1 MGKRLL
7 RVCRTAVGLL
17 FASLIDFYKLWGV
30 HCMSSR
36 YTTKNFR
43 RQALALAVAASLG
56 FAGTTVHAQ
65 STSGAVYGNADAGAQ
80 VELLN
85 LGSGQSRTTTA
96 GADGKFSVS
105 SLQPGDYRVTATEK
119 GQSNTRTITVVAGQG
134 FNLNLVGA
142 AVAAAGAENLGTVS
156 VTANALPPIDV
167 ASVQTSTAITAEQ
180 MKSLPIARNVT
191 AIALLTPGAVRGDA
205 AFGNLASF
213 GGASVAENSYYVNGF
228 NVTNQFDSLSFSQVP
243 YEAIDQTTVQDG
255 GYGAAYGNSTG
266 GVISVQTKRGTNEW
280 LGGVD
285 YTLDPISAMAKEPQI
300 YLKNGTLAY
309 VSSSN
314 NNYQIGNNGV
324 NAPIDFSNR
333 WNAWIGGPLIKDKLF
348 FFGLFSQTRTNDAGY
363 NPVQDQGAGG
373 YVSNREK
380 DPYWLVKLDWNI
392 NDTNILE
399 LTSFNDTR
407 HIASDVFYSSF
418 DAQGNPSHNDYQGVY
433 QQKYGGQSDILK
445 YTSYITDDLTLTS
458 QYGKNKNNR
467 DTTAVAAN
475 GTVETYS
482 GNINTQASGCPQI
495 TDARNPVLDGT
506 IAPYNHCSFVP
517 GGFLS
522 TPDGEDTRSS
532 FRLDLDYKIGDHD
545 ITGGWSRDRTTS
557 ITGQGYEGGSLYYY
571 YGDPGAYNVQ
581 QVIFNTGAKVG
592 MTQRAEYL
600 EDNWHITDNFL
611 ARIGVRND
619 QFNNQN
625 GTAQTYVRQ
634 DNNIQ
639 PRLGFSWDVH
649 GDSTL
654 KVYGS
659 AGDYSLPIDAGV
671 ALRGAAAS
679 IYSFQTFSYTGVDP
693 VTGAPQGLTP
703 QGPIGYANG
712 AAGVAP
718 NAASYSPADLKPFK
732 QREFILGAQ
741 QQVSDWT
748 LGVKAVYRHVLDGL
762 DDLCDFRP
770 IAAYADRVYG
780 MNIDPTSLAPPGDNP
795 NLNGCFIGNPGSGAQ
810 LMLPLDPNNPSK
822 LYAVN
827 LSGKDIGEPKYKR
840 NYYALDLTAER
851 NFDNVYYLNV
861 SYTFARS
868 YGNSEGL
875 VDSNIGQADT
885 GTSELFDYPELMTGA
900 NGNQT
905 NDHRH
910 TLKAYGA
917 WKITPEWQLGAN
929 FYIQTGRPEN
939 CYGDAPID
947 AVIGGYGTG
956 GASPYLYCIING
968 VGSYVSRGSAGTTPT
983 VWNLDLN
990 GAYKPDWAKGL
1001 TLRATLFNVFNK
1013 HAITTVNEAQ
1023 NANQGATLFTTNTY
1037 LTPTGFQ
1044 TPRYLQLNAEYD
1056 FSL

>member
-1 MGKRLL
+1 
-7 RVCRTAVGLL
+7 
-17 FASLIDFYKLWGV
+17 
-30 HCMSSR
+30 MSSR
-36 YTTKNFR
+36 FTTNHFR
-43 RQALALAVAASLG
+43 RQALALAVAVSLG
-56 FAGTTVHAQ
+56 FAGTTAYAQ

-105 SLQPGDYRVTATEK
+105 ALQPGDYRITATEK
-119 GQSNTRTITVVAGQG
+119 GQSSTRTITVVAGQG

-142 AVAAAGAENLGTVS
+142 AVAASGAENLGTVS

-167 ASVQTSTAITAEQ
+167 ASVQTTTAITAEQ

-205 AFGNLASF
+205 AFGNLPSF

-243 YEAIDQTTVQDG
+243 YEAIDQTTIQSG
-255 GYGAAYGNSTG
+255 GYGAEYGNSTG
-266 GVISVQTKRGTNEW
+266 GVVSVQTKRGTNEW

-285 YTLDPISAMAKEPQI
+285 VTLNPISTMAKEPSVN
-300 YLKNGTLAY
+300 LKNGNLLY
-309 VSSSN
+309 NNSVN
-314 NNYQIGNNGV
+314 NNYQIGNN
-324 NAPIDFSNR
+324 NTTANIPIDFSNR

-363 NPVQDQGAGG
+363 GSTEAAGAGG

-407 HIASDVFYSSF
+407 HIDSNVYVSAFN
-418 DAQGNPSHNDYQGVY
+418 AQNVPYHTDYQGVY

-467 DTTAVAAN
+467 DTTALAAN
-475 GTVETYS
+475 GIVGTYS
-482 GNINTQASGCPQI
+482 GNINTEASGCPAI
-495 TDARNPVLDGT
+495 SDNRNPVADGT
-506 IAPYNHCSFVP
+506 IAPYTHCSFIP
-517 GGFLS
+517 GGTIS
-522 TPDGEDTRSS
+522 TPDGEDTRAS
-532 FRLDLDYKIGDHD
+532 FRLDLEYKIGDHD

-557 ITGQGYEGGSLYYY
+557 ITGQGLEGGSEWIYVPNGADSN
-571 YGDPGAYNVQ
+571 GDPAQNTAIQ
-581 QVIFNTGAKVG
+581 EIFNTGAKVG
-592 MTQRAEYL
+592 MTQRAEYIQ
-600 EDNWHITDNFL
+600 DNWHVTDNFI
-611 ARIGVRND
+611 ARIGLRND

-625 GTAQTYVRQ
+625 GLGQSYVRQ
-634 DNNIQ
+634 DHNLQ
-639 PRLGFSWDVH
+639 PRLGASWDVH
-649 GDSTL
+649 GDSSL
-654 KVYGS
+654 KIYAS

-671 ALRGAAAS
+671 ALRGSSAS
-679 IYSFQTFSYTGVDP
+679 LFSLQNFSYTGVDP
-693 VTGAPQGLTP
+693 LTGAPTGTTAQG
-703 QGPIGYANG
+703 GPTYENG
-712 AAGVAP
+712 ESGITP
-718 NAASYSPADLKPFK
+718 NAASYSTANLKPFK

-741 QQVSDWT
+741 QQVADWT
-748 LGVKAVYRHVLDGL
+748 FGVKGTFRKVLTGL

-770 IAAYADRVYG
+770 IAAYANSVYG
-780 MNIDPTSLAPPGDNP
+780 FNYDPTSLAPPSSNP
-795 NLNGCFIGNPGSGAQ
+795 TLNGCFIGNPGSGAQ
-810 LMLPLDPNNPSK
+810 LMLPLDAANPSK

-827 LSGKDIGEPKYKR
+827 LSAAQIGEPKYKR
-840 NYYALDLTAER
+840 NYYSLDLTAER
-851 NFDNVYYLNV
+851 NFDNVYYLNI

-917 WKITPEWQLGAN
+917 WRITPEWQLGAN

-939 CYGDAPID
+939 CYGDAPVD
-947 AVIGGYGTG
+947 ATLNGGYGAG
-956 GASPYLYCIING
+956 GGSPYLYCIING
-968 VGSYVSRGSAGTTPT
+968 VGSYVSRGSFGTTPT

-990 GAYKPDWAKGL
+990 GSYKPDWAKGL

-1013 HAITTVNEAQ
+1013 QAITTVNEVQ
-1023 NANQGATLFTTNTY
+1023 NANQGATILTNSSF